1 MQQVKRHS
9 IERFLIAGRDT
20 RVVLGRRPRFIIPAY
35 HIVRFFVRQNGGVQL
50 KISDKT

>member
-9 IERFLIAGRDT
+9 IERFLIAGRRDI

-35 HIVRFFVRQNGGVQL
+35 HIVRFLSFG
-50 KISDKT
+50 KTRTFN